1 MEVSAY
7 SLDDLQ
13 SVLGSVGDDVQ
24 IHKSVLFFGPEN
36 IFISS
41 HVRIDCHCILSAG
54 KDGVYIGRNVHIAA
68 GVYVFGSSARV
79 ELQDFCGL
87 SSRVILY
94 TASDDYS
101 KGAMTNPTIPSKYR
115 DVISGPVV
123 MKKHALVGA
132 GSVVLPGV
140 TLGFGSSVGALSL
153 IHRDTPDFS
162 IVAGS
167 PARPV
172 GTRSDRLRELE
183 LEFLAETSG
192 QVEQTFDTGN

>member
-1 MEVSAY
+1 VSAY

-41 HVRIDCHCILSAG
+41 HVRVDCHCILSAG
-54 KDGVYIGRNVHIAA
+54 KDGLYIGRNVHIAA
-68 GVYVFGSSARV
+68 GSYVFGSSARV

-87 SSRVILY
+87 SSRVTLY

-101 KGAMTNPTIPSKYR
+101 KGAMTNPTIPLKYR
-115 DVISGPVV
+115 NVTSGPVV
-123 MKKHALVGA
+123 LRKHVIVGA
-132 GSVVLPGV
+132 GSVILPGV
-140 TLGFGSSVGALSL
+140 TLGLARSGGALSL
-153 IHRDTPDFS
+153 VHRDTLDFS

-167 PARPV
+167 PARAV
-172 GTRSDRLRELE
+172 GTRSDRILE
-183 LEFLAETSG
+183 LEQEFLDETSG
-192 QVEQTFDTGN
+192 SVE